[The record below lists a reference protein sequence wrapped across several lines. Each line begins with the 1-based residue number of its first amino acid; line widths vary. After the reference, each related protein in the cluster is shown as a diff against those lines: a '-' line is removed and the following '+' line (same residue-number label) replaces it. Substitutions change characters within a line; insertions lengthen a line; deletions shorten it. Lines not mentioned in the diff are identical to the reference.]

1 MTLGTGF
8 LAVMLREGKGGVEA
22 SYPEQGLLGEG
33 VDPGYAL
40 STEIPSKVGLP
51 SGNLGGP
58 LMMNQDGLWVHSKR
72 THNGIQP
79 LFFCGPK
86 AFRKC

>member
-22 SYPEQGLLGEG
+22 SYPEQGLLGER

-40 STEIPSKVGLP
+40 STEIPSKVGFSQREP
-51 SGNLGGP
+51 GRASDDESRWPVGS
-58 LMMNQDGLWVHSKR
+58 Q
-72 THNGIQP
+72 
-79 LFFCGPK
+79 
-86 AFRKC
+86 

>member
-33 VDPGYAL
+33 VNPGYTL

-51 SGNLGGP
+51 VWETGRVSDDESRWPVGS
-58 LMMNQDGLWVHSKR
+58 Q
-72 THNGIQP
+72 
-79 LFFCGPK
+79 
-86 AFRKC
+86 